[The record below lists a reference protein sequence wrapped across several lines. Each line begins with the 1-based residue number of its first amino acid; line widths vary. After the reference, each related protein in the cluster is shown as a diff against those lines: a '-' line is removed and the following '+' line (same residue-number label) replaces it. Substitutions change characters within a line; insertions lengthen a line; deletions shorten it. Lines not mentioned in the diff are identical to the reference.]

1 MDRAHKVETIGLSGT
16 MLTLCVDGKQYR
28 VDITGQSTRLARA
41 TQQQRENFELSPSG
55 YGIHWP
61 DIDED
66 LSIDGLIGVV
76 HVRAAEPAPTAA
88 DRPRS

>member
-1 MDRAHKVETIGLSGT
+1 MDKAHEVETVRLSGT
-16 MLTLCVDGKQYR
+16 TLTLTVDGRRYR
-28 VDITGQSTRLARA
+28 IDLTSQSERLARA
-41 TQQQRENFELSPSG
+41 TQQQREHFDVSPSG

-76 HVRAAEPAPTAA
+76 HAPASEPAPTAA

>member
-16 MLTLCVDGKQYR
+16 KLTLCVDGRRYR
-28 VDITGQSTRLARA
+28 VDITEQSERLARA
-41 TQQQRENFELSPSG
+41 TQQQRENFEVSPSG

-61 DIDED
+61 DADED

-76 HVRAAEPAPTAA
+76 HAPAAEPAPTAA

>member
-1 MDRAHKVETIGLSGT
+1 MNKAHKVENIRLSGAT
-16 MLTLCVDGKQYR
+16 LTLTVDGKQYR
-28 VDITGQSTRLARA
+28 VDIDEQSERLARA
-41 TQQQRENFELSPSG
+41 TQQQRENFEVSPSC

-61 DIDED
+61 DVDED

-76 HVRAAEPAPTAA
+76 HAPAAEPAPVAA

>member
-1 MDRAHKVETIGLSGT
+1 MDKAHRVETVKLSGT
-16 MLTLCVDGKQYR
+16 TLTLCVDGRQYR
-28 VDITGQSTRLARA
+28 VDITGQSERLAQA

-66 LSIDGLIGVV
+66 LSIDGLIGAT
-76 HVRAAEPAPTAA
+76 HASPAFAQTA
-88 DRPRS
+88 

>member
-1 MDRAHKVETIGLSGT
+1 MDRAHKVETIRLSGT
-16 MLTLCVDGKQYR
+16 TLTLCVDGKQYR
-28 VDITGQSTRLARA
+28 VDITGQSGRLARA

-76 HVRAAEPAPTAA
+76 HPPAAEPVPTAA

>member
-1 MDRAHKVETIGLSGT
+1 MARAHDVRDAKVSGSTLT
-16 MLTLCVDGKQYR
+16 MVVDGRQYR
-28 VDITGQSTRLARA
+28 FDLAKASKRLARA

-61 DIDED
+61 EIDED
-66 LSIDGLIGVV
+66 LSIDGLLGIV
-76 HVRAAEPAPTAA
+76 HAAATEAATTAA

>member
-1 MDRAHKVETIGLSGT
+1 MDKAHTVEKIGLSGVT
-16 MLTLCVDGKQYR
+16 LTLTVDGRQFR
-28 VDITGQSTRLARA
+28 IDITEQSERLARA
-41 TQQQRENFELSPSG
+41 TQQQRENFEVSPSG

-61 DIDED
+61 DADED

-76 HVRAAEPAPTAA
+76 HAPAVEPAPTAA